1 MGTGDFN
8 PNKHNEDAIAFYNDT
23 LLPKINKCKESIEST
38 KKLLS
43 RISNKGYMNSMLLEQ
58 IKDTINGDNIYAELS
73 SEDIDRLIES
83 FKELREDLNV

>member
-1 MGTGDFN
+1 
-8 PNKHNEDAIAFYNDT
+8 
-23 LLPKINKCKESIEST
+23 
-38 KKLLS
+38 
-43 RISNKGYMNSMLLEQ
+43 MNSMLLEQ